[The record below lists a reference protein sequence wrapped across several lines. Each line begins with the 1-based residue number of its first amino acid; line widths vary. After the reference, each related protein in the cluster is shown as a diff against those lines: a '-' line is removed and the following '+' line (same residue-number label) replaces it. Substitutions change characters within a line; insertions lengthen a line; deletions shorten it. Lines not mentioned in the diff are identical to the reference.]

1 MLTAFTILDKE
12 EPRSAFKAWLFTWF
26 LSSHAMT
33 SLHLSTIVF
42 LSSGLIL
49 SWSFSSSTVLFMLKA
64 RDSREFL
71 AVTFSLWT
79 SSSALNCSA
88 SCTMRSMSS
97 LLNRP
102 VTELNFFPLHSCI
115 GFDFF
120 IINLLLDI
128 WISMYFFVIVP
139 LSLVIVILFS
149 FPVLLSTADTLRM
162 PFASMSK
169 VTSIWGTP
177 LGAGG
182 IPVSS
187 NFPRMLL
194 SLVMALSPSYTWKQ
208 LFIL

>member
-12 EPRSAFKAWLFTWF
+12 EPQSTFKAWLFTWF

-71 AVTFSLWT
+71 AVTFSLCT

-128 WISMYFFVIVP
+128 WISVYFFIIVP